1 MVAGAPLVEG
11 GDATLWSA
19 FDLVVTGTVV
29 DIEDRTGEWVG
40 RGFYNGHS
48 RIALRVL
55 TERPEEIV
63 DADFFR
69 RRIARALALRR
80 GALHVRCG

>member
-29 DIEDRTGEWVG
+29 DIESGVTRNRHLSE
-40 RGFYNGHS
+40 
-48 RIALRVL
+48 LL
-55 TERPEEIV
+55 
-63 DADFFR
+63 
-69 RRIARALALRR
+69 
-80 GALHVRCG
+80 